1 MDKATLRRRAL
12 EEVRNRRQH
21 AITLAEEHRQVAYDK
36 LPRLLTLENTAISTG
51 LAIARM
57 GAAGIAGAAIKE
69 KQNML
74 REIEAQRRDLLTQA
88 GFAPDFLQPQFT
100 CRICGDTGLHEGHT
114 CNCVTELM
122 HQLRRQELGGVS
134 PLSSCNFENFSLDY
148 YSDQPNPEFGFSPRE
163 NMRSILPQCVDYAQH
178 FSADCPSLF
187 FAGDAGLGKTHLAL
201 AIANR
206 VLNAG
211 FDVLYL
217 SSQTAFAAIDRDRY
231 TGGGET
237 LQAMLEAELLILDD
251 LGTEFLT
258 PFVSSCLY
266 RIVDTRLC
274 RKLPTIYTSN
284 IRSQQTLNS
293 RYTEKVASRLLGSCT
308 LVHFFGDD
316 IRLLKTATQR

>member
-12 EEVRNRRQH
+12 EEVRRRRQQ
-21 AITLAEEHRQVAYDK
+21 AITLAEEHRQIAYDK
-36 LPRLLTLENTAISTG
+36 LPRLLTLENMAISTG
-51 LAIARM
+51 LDIARM
-57 GAAGIAGAAIKE
+57 GTAGIAGAPIEE
-69 KQNML
+69 KRQVL
-74 REIEAQRRDLLTQA
+74 REIETQQRELLVQGGYTA
-88 GFAPDFLQPQFT
+88 DFLLPQFA
-100 CRICGDTGLHEGHT
+100 CRICEDTGLHRGHT

-134 PLSSCNFENFSLDY
+134 FLSSCNFENFSLDY
-148 YSDQPNPEFGFSPRE
+148 YSDQLNPEVGLSPRE
-163 NMRSILPQCVDYAQH
+163 NMRNILSECVDYAQH
-178 FSADCPSLF
+178 FSVDCTSLF

-201 AIANR
+201 SVANR

-231 TGGGET
+231 SGGGET

-258 PFVSSCLY
+258 PFVASCLY

-316 IRLLKTATQR
+316 IRLLKTAEHH